1 VSDSEGGLSQA
12 RDIVLVVDDSPPT
25 LGVLNQALEA
35 AGYTVLVAQDGA
47 AALALV
53 ERVTPDIVLMD
64 AVMPG
69 LDGFETCRRMKLIP
83 SLAAVPIVFMTGLT
97 ETEHVI
103 RGLEA
108 GGVDYVTKP
117 VAPDEV
123 IARLQVHLANAR
135 LTRSAQVALDA
146 AGRFLLA
153 VDRAG
158 RVLWSTPQA
167 TRLLEEAGAPGAV
180 LPSAVAA
187 WIQRST
193 TNAGAF
199 PPTSMTAPFGANGE
213 RRLEVSYVGQ
223 VAPNELLL
231 RLVAGQGAAGT
242 PSEAGLLR
250 EALKLTVREAEVL
263 LWISRGKS
271 NRDIAEILGLSHRT
285 VSKHLEQIFEKLGVE
300 NRTAATALAIRHL
313 QGQHPQR

>member
-1 VSDSEGGLSQA
+1 MKGA
-12 RDIVLVVDDSPPT
+12 RDIVLVVDDSPAT

-35 AGYTVLVAQDGA
+35 AGYTVLVAQDGT

-64 AVMPG
+64 ALMPG
-69 LDGFETCRRMKLIP
+69 LDGFETCRRMKRQP
-83 SLAAVPIVFMTGLT
+83 GLAAAPIVFMTGLT

-103 RGLEA
+103 RGLEV

-123 IARLQVHLANAR
+123 IARIQVHLANAR

-153 VDRAG
+153 VNRAG

-167 TRLLEEAGAPGAV
+167 TRLLEEAGAPDAA
-180 LPSAVAA
+180 LPPAIVSWIVA
-187 WIQRST
+187 ST
-193 TNAGAF
+193 SDPAAF
-199 PPTSMTAPFGANGE
+199 PPTSLSAPFGPEGPGPEGA
-213 RRLEVSYVGQ
+213 RRLDVSYIGQ
-223 VAPNELLL
+223 VAPDELLL
-231 RLVAGQGAAGT
+231 RLTATQGV
-242 PSEAGLLR
+242 SEATLLR
-250 EALKLTVREAEVL
+250 DGLKLTAREAEVL
-263 LWISRGKS
+263 LWLSRGKS
-271 NRDIAEILGLSHRT
+271 NRDIADILGLSPRT

-300 NRTAATALAIRHL
+300 NRTAATALALRHL
-313 QGQHPQR
+313 PTPGI

>member
-1 VSDSEGGLSQA
+1 M
-12 RDIVLVVDDSPPT
+12 VLVVDDSPAT
-25 LGVLNQALEA
+25 LGLLHQALEV
-35 AGYTVLVAQDGA
+35 AGYTVLVAPDGA

-64 AVMPG
+64 ALMPG
-69 LDGFETCRRMKLIP
+69 LDGFETCRRMKLVP
-83 SLAAVPIVFMTGLT
+83 NLSAVPIVFMTGLT

-103 RGLEA
+103 RGLEV

-123 IARLQVHLANAR
+123 IARIQVHLANAR
-135 LTRSAQVALDA
+135 LTRSAQIALDA

-167 TRLLEEAGAPGAV
+167 TRLLEEADAPGAG
-180 LPSAVAA
+180 LAAAVAA
-187 WIQRST
+187 WIRRST
-193 TNAGAF
+193 AEAAAF
-199 PPTSMTAPFGANGE
+199 PPTSVTIPFGRAGE

-223 VAPNELLL
+223 VAPDELLL
-231 RLVAGQGAAGT
+231 RLVAGQGAGEAT
-242 PSEAGLLR
+242 TEAGLLR
-250 EALKLTVREAEVL
+250 EALKLTAREAEVL

-300 NRTAATALAIRHL
+300 NRTAATALAIPYL
-313 QGQHPQR
+313 QIRNP